1 MKWIGFAI
9 CGAHKTWGK
18 MMFAFC
24 CWVFFLP
31 TLLQFHSN
39 KAQGKEASLESMSSF
54 DLPTAFDS
62 NCKSDNRFQV
72 DEESHVENS
81 SFTWN
86 KVKCC
91 TRSEF
96 LPLIE
101 MLGIQ
106 LMPLACQIV
115 NHWLHR
121 LHISQNNFKWHFIS
135 MSSRFFF
142 PNPFTFVYITVVEP
156 RSVAIAWQN
165 EPLPHCQPN
174 SFYLSF

>member
-1 MKWIGFAI
+1 MGFAN
-9 CGAHKTWGK
+9 CGDRNAHLLGPENKRK
-18 MMFAFC
+18 NY
-24 CWVFFLP
+24 VRVEFFLS

-39 KAQGKEASLESMSSF
+39 NAQGKEASLESMSSF
-54 DLPTAFDS
+54 DLPTAFHP

-72 DEESHVENS
+72 DDESYVENS

-86 KVKCC
+86 KVKRC

-121 LHISQNNFKWHFIS
+121 LHISQKNFKWHFIS
-135 MSSRFFF
+135 MSSRFF
-142 PNPFTFVYITVVEP
+142 PQSLHIRTYTVVEP
-156 RSVAIAWQN
+156 RSVAIAW
-165 EPLPHCQPN
+165 
-174 SFYLSF
+174 